1 MALLDKALNVAETAS
16 PVTSF
21 ALGPIGE
28 MGNAAVRGLKAK
40 RALDK
45 LPDPR
50 YTVAPQTLSFYDQA
64 VRESIAPRGMSSIE
78 KGAAYQ
84 DIAGI
89 TTGNIRNARR
99 LGGGNIAGQINAS
112 LNNAGVVAATQLAG
126 RDAAIRNSNRMNAY
140 NRLQSTIPQFQN
152 TLNQNVGLDIMKQQ
166 AFGGAVRDARMEG
179 QQAAQNY
186 RNQLTSI
193 AGMAITGMPTG
204 AVGGGPQKVGVQTGS
219 PTAPQTPVT
228 SPIPNGVQFTDY
240 KPNAFNPYTFGFNST
255 GYNQQAPPQA
265 QEQFVTT
272 PYQPYGNEV
281 RLTPY
286 NSRRLG
292 FYD

>member
-1 MALLDKALNVAETAS
+1 MALLDKALNVAEAAS

-28 MGNAAVRGLKAK
+28 MGNAGVRGLKAK

-112 LNNAGVVAATQLAG
+112 LNNAGVVASTQLAG
-126 RDAAIRNSNRMNAY
+126 RDAMLRNSNRMNAY

-179 QQAAQNY
+179 QQAGQNL
-186 RNQLTSI
+186 RNTVTSL
-193 AGMAITGMPTG
+193 AGMAVTGMPTG
-204 AVGGGPQKVGVQTGS
+204 AMSKTGGQTTTTGAAPVESFQNTTYQEPTWFTPEQPTMLS
-219 PTAPQTPVT
+219 PE
-228 SPIPNGVQFTDY
+228 NRF
-240 KPNAFNPYTFGFNST
+240 
-255 GYNQQAPPQA
+255 
-265 QEQFVTT
+265 
-272 PYQPYGNEV
+272 
-281 RLTPY
+281 TPY
-286 NSRRLG
+286 NLNPFSPAPPPR
-292 FYD
+292 YIK

>member
-1 MALLDKALNVAETAS
+1 MALLDKALNVAELGAPVAS
-16 PVTSF
+16 I
-21 ALGPIGE
+21 AMGDLGSAF
-28 MGNAAVRGLKAK
+28 NAQVRGLKAK

-78 KGAAYQ
+78 KGAAYN

-99 LGGGNIAGQINAS
+99 LGGGNMSGQINAA
-112 LNNAGVVAATQLAG
+112 LNNAGVIAATQLAG
-126 RDAAIRNSNRMNAY
+126 RDAMLRSQNRMNAY

-179 QQAAQNY
+179 QQAIQNY
-186 RNQLTSI
+186 RNNLTSI
-193 AGMAITGMPTG
+193 AGMALTGMPTG
-204 AVGGGPQKVGVQTGS
+204 AMGKTGQVGQTTTTGAAPVES
-219 PTAPQTPVT
+219 FQNTTYQQPTWFTPEQ
-228 SPIPNGVQFTDY
+228 PNML
-240 KPNAFNPYTFGFNST
+240 ST
-255 GYNQQAPPQA
+255 ENR
-265 QEQFVTT
+265 F
-272 PYQPYGNEV
+272 
-281 RLTPY
+281 TPY
-286 NSRRLG
+286 NLNPFSPAPPPRFG
-292 FYD
+292 E